1 MMVIVNVSVFGFWQ
15 GVKLALKTEH
25 PALAVASTSML
36 PTLNVGDL
44 IIVQGVPPAQIY
56 ANYING
62 DLIVFRSPYNPNE
75 LIVHRAVKK
84 EQINE
89 AYYFTTHGDNNPTSS
104 AEGPF
109 PENYLIGKVVG
120 RIPNVGN
127 LALLFHSEQNTYIFI
142 ITLLIFIILILS
154 FLSDSEKEDEKAK
167 RKLFGLKIEA
177 IYILVVNVLLI
188 GFIAFNIWGSFTF
201 WQPGAEMNPKWVTI
215 QGMYPDIQFHQSFK
229 SSYNNVA
236 EVFLSHGFLTYT
248 INCLVND
255 GIHAG
260 MRPGVPT
267 FSMAQLAVIILIL
280 FDFWKLMKFKRLG
293 KAEVACVK
301 DIL

>member
-1 MMVIVNVSVFGFWQ
+1 MMVVVNLAVFGFWQ
-15 GVKLALKTEH
+15 GVKLALRTEY

-44 IIVQGVPPAQIY
+44 IIVQGVPPDQIY

-62 DLIVFRSPYNPNE
+62 DLIVFRSPYNTNE

-89 AYYFTTHGDNNPTSS
+89 VYYFTTHGDNNPTFS

-109 PENYLIGKVVG
+109 PENYLIGKVMG

-127 LALLFHSEQNTYIFI
+127 LALLFHSEQNMYLFI
-142 ITLLIFIILILS
+142 IALLIFIILILS
-154 FLSDSEKEDEKAK
+154 FLSDSEKETEKAK
-167 RKLFGLKIEA
+167 HKLFGVLEVET
-177 IYILVVNVLLI
+177 IYILAVNILLI
-188 GFIAFNIWGSFTF
+188 GFIVFNIWGSFTF
-201 WQPGAEMNPKWVTI
+201 WQPGAEMNPKWVTV

-229 SSYNNVA
+229 RPYNNVG
-236 EVFLSHGFLTYT
+236 EVFLIHGFLTYT
-248 INCLVND
+248 INCLVSD
-255 GIHAG
+255 GIHVG

-267 FSMAQLAVIILIL
+267 FSSAQLAIIILVL
-280 FDFWKLMKFKRLG
+280 FDFWKFIKFIKSS
-293 KAEVACVK
+293 K
-301 DIL
+301 DESYSVN